1 MSIVISLKNVSK
13 SYKGLTLFQNVNL
26 DIEKGSIC
34 GIVGPN
40 GSGKSVLFKMICG
53 FVFPDEG
60 SIVVDGVEIGRSKRF
75 PDNIGIIIDRPGY
88 IANKTG
94 FQNLKELAMI
104 RGKISDEKIAETM
117 EKVGLQ
123 PQAKQKVKH
132 YSLGMKQKLAIAQA
146 IMEDQQILILD
157 EPFNAL
163 DAESVNNI
171 RHLLLSFK
179 SEGRTILLTSHNQE
193 DIDIL
198 CDRVF
203 RINKY
208 QLEPVALVKNE
219 SSTTHHLKPNS
230 F

>member
-60 SIVVDGVEIGRSKRF
+60 SIVVDGVEIGKSKRF

-219 SSTTHHLKPNS
+219 S
-230 F
+230 